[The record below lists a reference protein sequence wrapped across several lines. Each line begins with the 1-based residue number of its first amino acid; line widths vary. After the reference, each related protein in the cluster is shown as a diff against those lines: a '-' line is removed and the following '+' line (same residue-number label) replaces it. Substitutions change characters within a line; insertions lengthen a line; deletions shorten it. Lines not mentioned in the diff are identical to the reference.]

1 MKYEIAVL
9 ASQKLLSQ
17 ALHSILDQGPYVL
30 YELDSMDGVARYM
43 QGREKGLLIVDLDTE
58 HVNNAVLR
66 EVKKK
71 HPITIIAISSEQFHP
86 GLEEAFRHHIFACL
100 TKPLD
105 SQELLYMLKS
115 VFT

>member
-9 ASQKLLSQ
+9 VSQKLLSQ
-17 ALHSILDQGPYVL
+17 ALRPILDQDPYVL
-30 YELDSMDGVARYM
+30 YELGSMDDVARYM
-43 QGREKGLLIVDLDTE
+43 QGRDKGLLIVDLDTE
-58 HVNNAVLR
+58 QVNNAVLR
-66 EVKKK
+66 EVKKN

-86 GLEEAFRHHIFACL
+86 GLEEAFRHHLFACL

-105 SQELLYMLKS
+105 AEELLYMLRS